1 MPGHIS
7 GRIRSKTN
15 RMKRREAARGFRFDG
30 STRAFGAL
38 TALAAVPLMISCSS
52 FDGERPNS
60 FTNEPTASLPVSLPE
75 TSSHPQMTPSAI
87 MAATSNFRKCIEG
100 LWPQASQRGVSRQSF
115 DLATRTLEP
124 ELKIMELLDAQ
135 PEFSK
140 PVWDYLDVLVNDAR
154 IAAGRDMLTR
164 FRPQFD
170 AMEKSYGVD
179 RHIITAIWGVE
190 SNFGTQA
197 GDRPV
202 IRSTATLACIGRRQD
217 YFRDEFLAALEIL
230 HRGDVHPGDL
240 KGSWAGA
247 FGPTQF
253 MPTAFKRYA
262 VDFDGDGRRNIVGSV
277 PDLLGST
284 ANKLKKVGWQTGAN
298 WGYEV
303 TLPKNFNFML
313 ADQSVRKSLREWQA
327 MGVRRASNQPFPHP
341 EDQAS
346 LLLVAGA
353 RGPAFLTLN
362 NFRMIMR
369 YNPSESYAL
378 AIAHLADRIRGG
390 GPFVQPWPREE
401 VPLTR
406 SERMEM
412 QARLA
417 QLGFYSGEP
426 DGRLGP
432 ATRNA
437 VRAFQ
442 SKAGLPPDGFASASL
457 IARLRQGR

>member
-1 MPGHIS
+1 MRKPVRGHIS
-7 GRIRSKTN
+7 GRIRNKTGG
-15 RMKRREAARGFRFDG
+15 MKKPAAISGWVALGF
-30 STRAFGAL
+30 
-38 TALAAVPLMISCSS
+38 VPLLLSCSS
-52 FDGERPNS
+52 LDSGDRTSS
-60 FTNEPTASLPVSLPE
+60 FTAEQKIASPIPDGSG
-75 TSSHPQMTPSAI
+75 HPLMTPQAIQSA
-87 MAATSNFRKCIEG
+87 TTNFSQCIAS
-100 LWPQASQRGVSRQSF
+100 LWPQASQRGISRESF
-115 DLATRTLEP
+115 DQATRGLEP
-124 ELKIMELLDAQ
+124 DLKIMELLDAQ
-135 PEFSK
+135 PEFTK
-140 PVWDYLDVLVNDAR
+140 PVWDYLDTLVNDAR
-154 IAAGRDMLTR
+154 IQAGRDMLAR

-170 AMEKSYGVD
+170 AMEKAYGVD
-179 RHIITAIWGVE
+179 RNIITAIWGVE

-230 HRGDVHPGDL
+230 HRNDVQAQDL

-262 VDFDGDGRRNIVGSV
+262 VDFDGDGRRNIVGSI

-284 ANKLKKVGWQTGAN
+284 ANKLKKVGWQTGAP

-303 TLPKNFNFML
+303 MLPANFNFML

-327 MGVRRASNQPFPHP
+327 LGVKRIGNQPFPHP

-353 RGPAFLTLN
+353 KGPAFLTLN
-362 NFRMIMR
+362 NFRVIMR

-378 AIAHLADRIRGG
+378 AIAHLADRIRNSP
-390 GPFVQPWPREE
+390 PFAQTWPRDE

-406 SERMEM
+406 TERIEM
-412 QARLA
+412 QTRLM
-417 QLGFYSGEP
+417 QLGLYSGDT

-442 SKAGLPPDGFASASL
+442 SRAGLPPDGFASASL
-457 IARLRQGR
+457 MARLRQGR

>member
-1 MPGHIS
+1 M
-7 GRIRSKTN
+7 
-15 RMKRREAARGFRFDG
+15 REAARRISGRPRR
-30 STRAFGAL
+30 RAFGAL
-38 TALAAVPLMISCSS
+38 LAFGCMPLLLSCSS
-52 FDGERPNS
+52 LDGDRISSFASEPSAVPVLENS
-60 FTNEPTASLPVSLPE
+60 G
-75 TSSHPQMTPSAI
+75 HPLMTPQAI
-87 MAATSNFRKCIEG
+87 LAATTNFRNCIEA
-100 LWPQASQRGVSRQSF
+100 LWPEAAKRGISRASF
-115 DLATRTLEP
+115 DNATRGLEP

-140 PVWDYLDVLVNDAR
+140 PVWDYLDILVNDAR
-154 IAAGRDMLTR
+154 IATGREMLQR

-170 AMEKSYGVD
+170 AMEKAYGVD
-179 RHIITAIWGVE
+179 RHIVTAIWGVE

-197 GDRPV
+197 GERPV
-202 IRSTATLACIGRRQD
+202 VRSTATLACIGRRQN

-230 HRGDVHPGDL
+230 HRGDLASQDL

-284 ANKLKKVGWQTGAN
+284 ANKLKKAGWQTGAP

-303 TLPKNFNFML
+303 TLPANFNFML

-327 MGVRRASNQPFPHP
+327 LGLRRPAAQPFPNS
-341 EDQAS
+341 EEQAS

-353 RGPAFLTLN
+353 RGPAFLTLS

-369 YNPSESYAL
+369 YNPSEAYAL

-390 GPFVQPWPREE
+390 GTFSQAWPRDE

-406 SERMEM
+406 TERIEM
-412 QARLA
+412 QSRLS
-417 QLGFYSGEP
+417 QLGLYSGEP

-437 VRAFQ
+437 LRAFQ
-442 SKAGLPPDGFASASL
+442 SKVGLPADGFATANL
-457 IARLRQGR
+457 MVRLRQAR

>member
-1 MPGHIS
+1 
-7 GRIRSKTN
+7 
-15 RMKRREAARGFRFDG
+15 MKKQAAHSYFEASRLRGL
-30 STRAFGAL
+30 GAL
-38 TALAAVPLMISCSS
+38 LALACVPLIISCSS
-52 FDGERPNS
+52 LDSGDR
-60 FTNEPTASLPVSLPE
+60 
-75 TSSHPQMTPSAI
+75 TSSFASEQKIASPIPDGSGHPLMTQAAI
-87 MAATSNFRKCIEG
+87 LSATSNFNQCIAS
-100 LWPQASQRGVSRQSF
+100 LWPQAAKLGISRQTF
-115 DLATRTLEP
+115 DAVTRGLEP

-140 PVWDYLDVLVNDAR
+140 PVWDYLDTLVNDAR
-154 IAAGRDMLTR
+154 IQTGREMLVR
-164 FRPQFD
+164 YRSQFD
-170 AMEKSYGVD
+170 AMEKTYGVD

-190 SNFGTQA
+190 SNFGTQG

-202 IRSTATLACIGRRQD
+202 IRSTATLACVGRRQD
-217 YFRDEFLAALEIL
+217 YFRDEFLAAMEIL
-230 HRGDVHPGDL
+230 HRRDVEPQDL

-262 VDFDGDGRRNIVGSV
+262 VDFDGDGRRNIVGSI

-284 ANKLKKVGWQTGAN
+284 ANKLKKVGWQTGAP

-303 TLPKNFNFML
+303 TLPANFNFML
-313 ADQSVRKSLREWQA
+313 ADQSVRKPLREWKALGVKRVGNQA
-327 MGVRRASNQPFPHP
+327 FPHP
-341 EDQAS
+341 EEQAS

-362 NFRMIMR
+362 NFRIIMR

-390 GPFVQPWPREE
+390 APFTQAWPREE

-406 SERMEM
+406 TERIEM
-412 QARLA
+412 QTRLT
-417 QLGFYSGEP
+417 QLGLYSGDT

-432 ATRNA
+432 ATRNS

-442 SKAGLPPDGFASASL
+442 SKAGLPPDGFVSAAL
-457 IARLRQGR
+457 LARLRQGR